1 MDQICLRS
9 IFFLR
14 VLLLRVN
21 GAPDC
26 ASVVGPVG
34 CAPLFVSNRGHRALI
49 PDAPFSLFDIASSS
63 RAMPWWTPVTARLVT
78 PEAWREN
85 KDNMA

>member
-49 PDAPFSLFDIASSS
+49 PDASVLIVRYSKQLKSYALVDSCHSKACH
-63 RAMPWWTPVTARLVT
+63 ARGL
-78 PEAWREN
+78 AG
-85 KDNMA
+85 KQG